1 MKAKFLIAAATLVV
15 MAAPVFANTPS
26 SDPFNATSNDQTA
39 QAPGRYTSDTYGDTF
54 VSPFGDHP
62 QLNQGDDMR
71 PMERN
76 KTDPAPPRIDAS
88 GVPDPR
94 I

>member
-1 MKAKFLIAAATLVV
+1 MKVKFLIAAATLAV
-15 MAAPVFANTPS
+15 AAVPVFASTPS
-26 SDPFNATSNDQTA
+26 DDAFNATSNDQTA
-39 QAPGRYTSDTYGDTF
+39 QAPGAYPGDTYGDTF

-71 PMERN
+71 PMERSR
-76 KTDPAPPRIDAS
+76 TDLAPPRMDAS